1 MKNPKWR
8 CAYPG
13 THKVK
18 FGGKFL
24 TQWDGYHLT
33 LEQST
38 GGTISADKLKGYQG
52 QSANLS
58 YTANTDYYFN
68 GWQST
73 GANIQNN
80 QVPFTADTTAKG
92 SFVYTNPTK
101 AYNNTITGFS
111 AAGTISKSTTNRFDA
126 SPSEIEKQTF
136 GDIGFIQ
143 SFSANVRNKNYF
155 VLKYDYQ
162 QQLTTSGDLYKVIFG
177 NAQGIGLRDW
187 SYPVDLWSNHFY
199 PIMYNPY
206 TNNTVLQHSTY
217 KKASFYT
224 QREYMYSGGSGDNL
238 TPGTS
243 TETYTGALHKFGKQY
258 DWGELGTVTALQE
271 NFGSSE
277 YEFTLSAQASGI
289 YNNSGRCID
298 NKKYDFNTW
307 RTFKYVFNMNDY
319 SLSAYDGDKLV
330 YLRNTTKLSAR
341 NSDGI
346 IPKMLCMFTVVPIPR
361 SHYVSQ
367 WEGTTDTYYSKGRN
381 AFKNISFTYFDDC
394 DDANMWAKIN

>member
-1 MKNPKWR
+1 MKNPKWK
-8 CAYPG
+8 CAYPNS
-13 THKVK
+13 HKVK

-58 YTANTDYYFN
+58 YTANQDYYFN

-73 GANIQNN
+73 GTNIQNN
-80 QVPFTADTTAKG
+80 QVQFTADTTAKG

-111 AAGTISKSTTNRFDA
+111 AAGTYSNETTNRFDA
-126 SPSEIEKQTF
+126 LPDVSNKQTF
-136 GDIGFIQ
+136 GDEGFLQ
-143 SFSANVRNKNYF
+143 SFSAQVRNKNYF

-162 QQLTTSGDLYKVIFG
+162 QQLTPSGDLYKIITG
-177 NAQGIGLRDW
+177 TAQGIGLRDW

-199 PIMYNPY
+199 PIMYNPDGQ
-206 TNNTVLQHSTY
+206 TNIIQHSTY

-224 QREYMYSGGSGDNL
+224 QREYMYSGGSGANL

-243 TETYTGALHKFGKQY
+243 TATYTGALHKFGKQY

-271 NFGSSE
+271 NWGYSK

-289 YNNSGRCID
+289 YNNSGRCIE
-298 NKKYDFNTW
+298 NRKYDFNTW

-330 YLRNTTKLSAR
+330 YLRNTTNLSAR
-341 NSDGI
+341 NGGS
-346 IPKMLCMFTVVPIPR
+346 IPKMLCMFSVVPIPR
-361 SHYVSQ
+361 AHYVSQ
-367 WEGTTDTYYSKGRN
+367 WEGTTDTYYSKGKN